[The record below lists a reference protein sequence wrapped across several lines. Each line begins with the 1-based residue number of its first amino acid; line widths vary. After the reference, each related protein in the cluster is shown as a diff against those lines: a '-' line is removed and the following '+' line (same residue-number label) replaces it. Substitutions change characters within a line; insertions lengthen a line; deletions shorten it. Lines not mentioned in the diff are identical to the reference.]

1 MQFDLNENFMT
12 QTYNPSV
19 KEEDDYGWWET
30 VGLQFDQQSI
40 TDMSYSENLQYNK
53 TTAKILYPDNEDT
66 QQRAASKMTAFK
78 DWATQWGE
86 VNDGASGLTREAI
99 TYYDNQLNSGKVK
112 FDKFGNIEGD
122 FRESADL
129 REWYKLKQKGYTP
142 ESFHEEVIKHSQK
155 EMYEYAQQIQTA
167 DSMTAQGM
175 GSLSAWLADPVNFSM
190 LAVEIGGT
198 LLTKSPGTATAL
210 REGLIKSGFKK
221 EFADK
226 VSDRIMN
233 RAHEVYRTRKDE
245 AINVMGGNKQAWRE
259 FRNFTLDQE
268 KKGTPLKTIDKMVKN
283 KIQNGEFKYGDD
295 INKLVKYNR
304 NKELKDLGGDMAMYT
319 IMASATEAIHQFH
332 TFDFKNQVLP
342 DYTMGNAVA
351 DVFISGLLGG
361 AIGGTVDIGVR
372 AWNRHQATDLANKL
386 TLIRPQTIETYNGTI
401 VTLDRPDH
409 SKYFAHLDEN
419 GDAGIL
425 STRQKPDQLGAEI
438 TSVEVS
444 PDIIYEGFI
453 KAASDI
459 SQDKF
464 INVESDKFIEG
475 VNIDF
480 DNASKLEIDKYTKE
494 VEKDEGWKPIGEE
507 YDKSINE
514 YEKIRQ
520 CIISN
525 TNK

>member
-1 MQFDLNENFMT
+1 MQFEMNDKFMT
-12 QTYNPSV
+12 STYDPSV

-53 TTAKILYPDNEDT
+53 TTAKILYPDREEV
-66 QQRAASKMTAFK
+66 QQKAASKMTAFT

-122 FRESADL
+122 FRETADL
-129 REWYKLKQKGYTP
+129 REWYKLKQMGYTP
-142 ESFHEEVIKHSQK
+142 ESFHEEVVKNSQK
-155 EMYEYAQQIQTA
+155 EIYDYAQQIQTSN
-167 DSMTAQGM
+167 SMTAQGM
-175 GSLSAWLADPVNFSM
+175 GSLSAWLADPTNFSM
-190 LAVEIGGT
+190 LALEIGGT

-210 REGLIKSGFKK
+210 REGLIKTGFKK

-245 AINVMGGNKQAWRE
+245 AINVMDGNKQAWRE
-259 FRNFTLDQE
+259 FRNFTLEQE

-283 KIQNGEFKYGDD
+283 KIKNGEFKYGGD
-295 INKLVKYNR
+295 IDKLVKYNR
-304 NKELKDLGGDMAMYT
+304 NKEFKDLRDDMAMYT
-319 IMASATEAIHQFH
+319 IMSSATEAIHQFN

-372 AWNRHQATDLANKL
+372 AWNRHEATNLANKL
-386 TLIRPQTIETYNGTI
+386 ITEKTQIIDTTEYYSKYKIPEE
-401 VTLDRPDH
+401 

-425 STRQKPDQLGAEI
+425 STRQKSDQISGEI
-438 TSVEVS
+438 TSAEISPEV
-444 PDIIYEGFI
+444 IYEGFI
-453 KAASDI
+453 KAGADI

-464 INVESDKFIEG
+464 INVEPDKFIEG
-475 VNIDF
+475 LNIDF
-480 DNASKLEIDKYTKE
+480 DNVSKLEIDKYTKE
-494 VEKDEGWKPIGEE
+494 MEKDAGWQPIGAE
-507 YDKSINE
+507 YDKSIQE

-520 CIISN
+520 CVLSN